1 MNDNFYAAPGAELE
15 PPRLPGDMG
24 ARKAN
29 RAARLSATL
38 VDGAIVFGL
47 FVLGAMVVAITG
59 DAGGPPGGTS
69 KPAILVY
76 GLLGLALVVVNI
88 VLLARSGQTLGK
100 WALGIA
106 IVRSNGARCELW
118 RVVVLRILVVRL
130 VGVIPLVGI
139 LFTLVD
145 TLMIFGEERRCVHDY
160 MADTIVVHT

>member
-38 VDGAIVFGL
+38 VDSAIVFGL
-47 FVLGAMVVAITG
+47 FV
-59 DAGGPPGGTS
+59 
-69 KPAILVY
+69 
-76 GLLGLALVVVNI
+76 
-88 VLLARSGQTLGK
+88 
-100 WALGIA
+100 
-106 IVRSNGARCELW
+106 
-118 RVVVLRILVVRL
+118 
-130 VGVIPLVGI
+130 
-139 LFTLVD
+139 LVD